1 MSKEKDKYIYSLV
14 LPGDNTLKQLFRRF
28 HIIPKGLDFT
38 DKELEILNKYSFE
51 LTDPRVKAG
60 KDGYIVE
67 RKQKKFTP
75 EEVQAIKNEPGTYRE
90 KAKKY
95 GVSPATIYKIMKD
108 KY

>member
-1 MSKEKDKYIYSLV
+1 MNKEIDKYIYSLV
-14 LPGDNTLKQLFRRF
+14 LPNDNTLRQFFSRF
-28 HIIPKGLDFT
+28 HVIPKGLDFT
-38 DKELEILNKYSFE
+38 EEELKILNKYSFE

-67 RKQKKFTP
+67 RKQKIFTP
-75 EEVQAIKNEPGTYRE
+75 EEVQAIKKESGTYRE

>member
-14 LPGDNTLKQLFRRF
+14 LPEDNTIKQLFERF
-28 HIIPKGLDFT
+28 HIIPRGLDFT
-38 DKELEILNKYSFE
+38 DEELKILNKYSFE

-67 RKQKKFTP
+67 RKQKLFTP
-75 EEVQAIKNEPGTYRE
+75 EEVEKIKNEPGSYRE
-90 KAKKY
+90 KAEKY